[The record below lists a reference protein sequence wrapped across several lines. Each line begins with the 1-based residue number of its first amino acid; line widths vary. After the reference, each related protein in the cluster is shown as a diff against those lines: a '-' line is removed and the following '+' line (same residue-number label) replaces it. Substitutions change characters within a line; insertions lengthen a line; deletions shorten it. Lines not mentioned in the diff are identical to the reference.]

1 MTHHKHHPKHHA
13 HKHHSQHLVAPK
25 ERAGS
30 NKLDGAMIDNR
41 TVHDNHQEGIA
52 RKLQRGYN
60 KLDCEGH
67 HGKMGMGHEKA
78 HWARKGDSLT
88 PRKA

>member
-1 MTHHKHHPKHHA
+1 MAHHKHHSNHHA
-13 HKHHSQHLVAPK
+13 HKHHSQHLAAPK

-41 TVHDNHQEGIA
+41 MVHDNHQEGIG
-52 RKLQRGYN
+52 RKLQRHHDRN
-60 KLDCEGH
+60 DVLGH
-67 HGKMGMGHEKA
+67 NGKMGTIHDKA